1 MLLYAGIAF
10 SGVKGDNEQDYPV
23 FCIICLTWIG
33 LYGKV
38 YADYPQKR
46 FFRLREGILAD
57 QDFVLAPA
65 TVRVR
70 LDLEPAFNAINTLML
85 MEQVEI
91 RSGLSEWVVQTTA
104 ELPPERK
111 RANELVL
118 SLLGDAV
125 IPDRSWPSFPAFI
138 NHLAAQSPAYLRDK
152 AVGWCSNPKMSE
164 KGYEIITQDT
174 LLASEAA
181 YIGYMQRHLEQAYT
195 QKGEEAEMH
204 FDATLYAEA
213 YALLVDLPAL
223 QAGIVTHLQSMW
235 DKVLQADWERNLP
248 MLTESVTAFQQ
259 INYNGLTAIEA
270 ARTIT
275 GRDLS
280 ATWDEWSDEIV
291 FVPSAHIGP
300 YVLRFGWAKSDVTR
314 LMFGARL
321 PEGGRTISPA
331 LSRSELLV
339 RLSALADDT
348 RLHMLELLTQHD
360 ELCAQDMI
368 EMLRLSQ
375 SAASRHL
382 RQLTATGY
390 LLERRREVA
399 KCYSLN
405 PDRVADTIQALK
417 RFLKT

>member
-1 MLLYAGIAF
+1 M
-10 SGVKGDNEQDYPV
+10 
-23 FCIICLTWIG
+23 
-33 LYGKV
+33 
-38 YADYPQKR
+38 
-46 FFRLREGILAD
+46 AD

-85 MEQVEI
+85 LEQVDI
-91 RSGLSEWVVQTTA
+91 RSGLSEWVVQTVA
-104 ELPPERK
+104 ELVPERK
-111 RANELVL
+111 RANRLIL

-125 IPDRSWPSFPAFI
+125 MPDRSWSSFPAFI
-138 NHLAAQSPAYLRDK
+138 NHLATQDAVTLRDR
-152 AVGWCSNPKMSE
+152 AIAWCSDPKMGQ
-164 KGYEIITQDT
+164 KGYETIERDA

-181 YIGYMQRHLEQAYT
+181 YAGYMQRHMEQAYA
-195 QKGEEAEMH
+195 QKGEDHEMH
-204 FDATLYAEA
+204 FDTALYAEA
-213 YALLVDLPAL
+213 YALLIDPIAL
-223 QAGIVTHLQSMW
+223 QNYIVTHLRAMW
-235 DKVLQADWERNLP
+235 DDMLQADWERNLP

-259 INYNGLTAIEA
+259 LNYSGLTATEA

-280 ATWDEWSDEIV
+280 ATWEAWSDEIV

-300 YVLRFGWAKSDVTR
+300 YVLRFGWADSEVTR

-321 PEGGRTISPA
+321 PEGVRTISPA

-348 RLHMLELLTQHD
+348 RLHMLELLTQHE

-368 EMLRLSQ
+368 EMLKLSQ